1 MKVLNIDILQ
11 KKHSINMKRA
21 LDESSKHASDGHPHV
36 IIDIANN
43 SVDLVGRNDNYHPQV
58 KMGQQ
63 TERNYQTHQSC
74 SVISPKS
81 RLGAL
86 DQKSLDQQ
94 YLDQIKSH
102 IENAAALTSKSV
114 KSLHSKKPTGTKS
127 SFAKKTT
134 GKLSRNNNILM
145 SSESATRH

>member
-21 LDESSKHASDGHPHV
+21 LDEGSKHASDGHPHV

-43 SVDLVGRNDNYHPQV
+43 SVDLVGRTDNYHPQVKMGSV

-63 TERNYQTHQSC
+63 TERNYQTHQSNC

-86 DQKSLDQQ
+86 DQKSLDQ
-94 YLDQIKSH
+94 
-102 IENAAALTSKSV
+102 
-114 KSLHSKKPTGTKS
+114 
-127 SFAKKTT
+127 
-134 GKLSRNNNILM
+134 
-145 SSESATRH
+145 